1 MARLAPSCRGHGSP
15 FSNNDSGHRLIE
27 SLTVMSRF
35 PSEPQELAG
44 FRLDLAE
51 RWVAKALHDWC
62 KTATQLN
69 VVNPQAL
76 EEHLRSAVAS

>member
-1 MARLAPSCRGHGSP
+1 
-15 FSNNDSGHRLIE
+15 
-27 SLTVMSRF
+27 MSRF